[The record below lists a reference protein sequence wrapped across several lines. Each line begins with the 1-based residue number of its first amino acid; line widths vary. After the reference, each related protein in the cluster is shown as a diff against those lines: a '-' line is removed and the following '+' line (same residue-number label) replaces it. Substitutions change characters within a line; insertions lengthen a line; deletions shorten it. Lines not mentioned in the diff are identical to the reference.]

1 MLRAERHICFRLFVA
16 LLALSV
22 VIFPAAGAGA
32 VAHCRAAATTV
43 KPSDASPKTCCAKP
57 ATSSSQ
63 SHGDHVPGSSRCAK
77 CPHACC
83 APVVDVVHVSPTL
96 AHDREVVASHV
107 TPAESVHDP
116 VTCDAIFHPPRA

>member
-1 MLRAERHICFRLFVA
+1 MRVQRHICFRLFVA

-43 KPSDASPKTCCAKP
+43 KPSDAAPQSCCAKS
-57 ATSSSQ
+57 ATNPSQ
-63 SHGDHVPGSSRCAK
+63 SQDDHVPGSSK
-77 CPHACC
+77 CPKCLHACC
-83 APVVDVVHVSPTL
+83 APVVDVVHVTPTL

-107 TPAESVHDP
+107 MPADSVHDP